1 MADDKNKVS
10 TYNRHYFANN
20 KARILA
26 KRKARRA
33 TMTDEQR
40 EDEPV
45 KARAYTTERR
55 RKLNELFKAAVMLA
69 DTVARNSEDGTNGYS
84 R

>member
-1 MADDKNKVS
+1 MANDNNNVS

-33 TMTDEQR
+33 TMADE
-40 EDEPV
+40 
-45 KARAYTTERR
+45 A
-55 RKLNELFKAAVMLA
+55 
-69 DTVARNSEDGTNGYS
+69 
-84 R
+84 

>member
-1 MADDKNKVS
+1 MAEDKNKVS

-33 TMTDEQR
+33 TMTDEER
-40 EDEPV
+40 KDERV

-55 RKLNELFKAAVMLA
+55 RKLNELFKTAVMLP
-69 DTVARNSEDGTNGYS
+69 DMVARNSEEGTNGYS
-84 R
+84 H

>member
-1 MADDKNKVS
+1 MANDKNKVS

-33 TMTDEQR
+33 AITDEQR
-40 EDEPV
+40 KDERV

-69 DTVARNSEDGTNGYS
+69 DMARNSEDGANGYS
-84 R
+84 H